1 MSPRLA
7 SALLLAALVP
17 AMIAAQKRVDDD
29 LGRFRAQHEALYV
42 WRGEDVK
49 RLWPGLHGVM
59 ADVYWLR
66 TVQYFGGQQAYATD
80 KNFDLVYPLTD
91 ITVTLDPRFVLAYQY
106 GAIFLAEPWPVG
118 AGKADQAIELLD
130 RGARA
135 TGSWR
140 LRQYQGYFI
149 YLFRQDARAAAD
161 VLMEAA
167 KLPGAAY
174 WLKTMA
180 ADVLMRSNERDL
192 SRQIWKAMYDQSE
205 PGDAMRN
212 NALVNLRFL
221 EARDSM
227 DVLATWMQRF
237 EKSNGRRPQSLAE
250 LERFAGRPLPVR
262 DPSGTPFEYDG
273 TSGGLWLSRGS
284 SLWRPDPDKKRT
296 THSIP

>member
-1 MSPRLA
+1 VRPRLA

-17 AMIAAQKRVDDD
+17 AMVATQGRVDDD
-29 LGRFRAQHEALYV
+29 LGRFRAQREALYV

-49 RLWPGLHGVM
+49 RLWPGLHGLM

-118 AGKADQAIELLD
+118 AGKVDQAVELLD

-149 YLFRQDARAAAD
+149 YLFKQDARQAAD
-161 VLMEAA
+161 ILVEAS

-180 ADVLMRSNERDL
+180 ADILMRGNEREL
-192 SRQIWKAMYDQSE
+192 SRRIWKAMFDQSE
-205 PGDAMRN
+205 PGDAMHN
-212 NALVNLRFL
+212 NALLNLRFL
-221 EARDSM
+221 EAQDRL
-227 DVLATWMQRF
+227 DVVKAWMERF
-237 EKSNGRRPQSLAE
+237 EKSHRRRPQSLAE
-250 LERFAGRPLPVR
+250 LERFAGQPLPLH
-262 DPSGTPFEYDG
+262 DPAGKPFKYDEASGE
-273 TSGGLWLSRGS
+273 LWLGDGS
-284 SLWRPDPDKKRT
+284 SLWRPNPDKKRT
-296 THSIP
+296 TRSIP